1 MCVTSPMF
9 RLHPQTNITAGVL
22 GSKCLCTGFLL
33 QRDGEVQQQLAPVRL
48 KLQLFPKRIV
58 KLIIVSDAR
67 RAPIFPAG
75 PKIIAALYPSRL
87 HYWDLLP
94 SWSHH
99 SQREDCLNRK
109 LEQTSPHLG
118 SSTCIRGPTDV
129 YLYLSPSLS
138 LSLYIYIYILV

>member
-9 RLHPQTNITAGVL
+9 RLHPQTNIMAGVL

-75 PKIIAALYPSRL
+75 PQIIAALYPSRL

-118 SSTCIRGPTDV
+118 SSTCIRGPTGQSV
-129 YLYLSPSLS
+129 S
-138 LSLYIYIYILV
+138 